1 MGNMKKKNT
10 NLIKNIETNLDIES
24 SFLQESIGMVTLEVT
39 SENLLKVC
47 NVLKNEKIFDFSQLI
62 DLAGI
67 DYSAYGHEEWE
78 TKKVTTSGF
87 SRGRNI
93 NKKNPK
99 KTD

>member
-1 MGNMKKKNT
+1 MKNDANCKY
-10 NLIKNIETNLDIES
+10 S
-24 SFLQESIGMVTLEVT
+24 AFT
-39 SENLLKVC
+39 SNKD
-47 NVLKNEKIFDFSQLI
+47 EKIFDFSQLI

-93 NKKNPK
+93 NKKNPNK
-99 KTD
+99 NRFAVVYHLLSLNKISF